1 MTNNLGT
8 AAPSPE
14 LPSDPSRLFTDHMT
28 RIEALRPTNKAAILG
43 ALAAGGVTQ
52 VVVGFDGYGDSGQ
65 IEDVVARA
73 GDAEAALPEVDVQLS
88 APAWGCD
95 HVETRTKPLADA
107 IEQFVYDTLADLH
120 PGWEN
125 NDGACGT
132 FTFDVA
138 ARTIT
143 LDHGDRYIA
152 VETTTHVF

>member
-1 MTNNLGT
+1 M
-8 AAPSPE
+8 ADE
-14 LPSDPSRLFTDHMT
+14 ET
-28 RIEALRPTNKAAILG
+28 RIDALRPANKAAILD

-52 VVVGFDGYGDSGQ
+52 VVVSFDGYGDSGQ
-65 IEDVVARA
+65 IEDIVARA
-73 GDAEAALPEVDVQLS
+73 GDAEAALPAAVVQLS

-107 IEQFVYDTLADLH
+107 IEQFVYDTLSDLH

-125 NDGACGT
+125 SDGASGT

-138 ARTIT
+138 ARTVT

-152 VETTTHVF
+152 VETTTHIL

>member
-1 MTNNLGT
+1 MTNDFGT

-14 LPSDPSRLFTDHMT
+14 RSADPSRLFTDHMA
-28 RIEALRPTNKAAILG
+28 RVEALRPANKAAILD

-52 VVVGFDGYGDSGQ
+52 VVVSFDGYGDSGQ

-73 GDAEAALPEVDVQLS
+73 GDAEAAPPEVDVQLS

-95 HVETRTKPLADA
+95 HVETRTKPLAEA

-125 NDGACGT
+125 SDGASGT

-138 ARTIT
+138 ARTVT